1 MHFDSKDHLRDHVV
15 DEFNYVFVEV
25 HILILHQLWMVR
37 DGAFHELFDSFEYV
51 QHFRMNQFPSTVIA

>member
-37 DGAFHELFDSFEYV
+37 DGTFHELFDSFEYV